1 MRISDWSSDV
11 CSSDL
16 SVLSLNGAAAQAT
29 APDVNA
35 DDEDGAAEEFVE
47 NPNSRVGGTGSIGV
61 SRGEEGELTDP
72 ALVNTSDPHLQ
83 NSSAATER
91 GARAEAATAL
101 AHALAE
107 PVPEDSP
114 QQFNED
120 GEK

>member
-11 CSSDL
+11 CSSDD

-47 NPNSRVGGTGSIGV
+47 NPNSRVGGPGSIGV

-72 ALVNTSDPHLQ
+72 APVHTSDPDLQ
-83 NSSAATER
+83 NYSAAARSERRRVGKEGGSPGQTR
-91 GARAEAATAL
+91 GAATY
-101 AHALAE
+101 E
-107 PVPEDSP
+107 
-114 QQFNED
+114 
-120 GEK
+120 